1 MNLHELKELHV
12 REVRDLEFL
21 KSSQMHFPYYPEK
34 PDPVW
39 KQPSLVTS
47 LSWTWEKG
55 GQKPQCPRWGRRSIR
70 KSKQKC
76 PSAKLCQCKQSTQSR
91 TLLGEKR
98 NLTQHYLYLLLL
110 HEIGLPYHQTESML
124 AIESDHSAVLGRTH
138 WSDNWNVLGG
148 KQKLYPL
155 N

>member
-1 MNLHELKELHV
+1 MPK
-12 REVRDLEFL
+12 
-21 KSSQMHFPYYPEK
+21 M
-34 PDPVW
+34 
-39 KQPSLVTS
+39 
-47 LSWTWEKG
+47 G
-55 GQKPQCPRWGRRSIR
+55 IR

-110 HEIGLPYHQTESML
+110 HEIGHAHHQTESML
-124 AIESDHSAVLGRTH
+124 AIESDHSAALGRTR
-138 WSDNWNVLGG
+138 WSDNWNVPGG